1 MVYEKE
7 NIDDVD
13 EVIATV
19 KKFKWKKMFQYQW
32 MVEQLPFILFLVL
45 LAVIYIGN
53 GHYADK
59 VIRNTGKARA
69 ELKQLQYEFKVLKAD
84 VMYRSKESELVKAVE
99 PLGLKRTDQP
109 AVVLIDTINRSSI
122 AN

>member
-1 MVYEKE
+1 MEEKE
-7 NIDDVD
+7 TITDVD

-19 KKFKWKKMFQYQW
+19 KKFNWKKMFQYQW

-45 LAVIYIGN
+45 LAIIYIAN

-69 ELKQLQYEFKVLKAD
+69 ELKQLQYEYKVLKAD

-99 PLGLKRTDQP
+99 PLGLKRTEQP
-109 AVVLIDTINRSSI
+109 AVVLVDSVVRSS
-122 AN
+122 ASD